1 VLRPN
6 QKLERFSEVKVSEDG
21 RIAEFAGFPAPSAHN
36 SAVDHQQGPL
46 MFTGI
51 HILEPEIL
59 DYIPRGVFSDFVRD
73 IYPKAMGEGRMVA
86 AHLSESPWYELST
99 LDRYLAISLEF
110 LQREGRQLILDQ
122 GCRIEEGALVERSVL
137 WKGVRVERGA
147 KLFECIVGDNVVI
160 PAGADFNRAA
170 IVRAD
175 AAGASEK
182 PGKALPAE
190 LIGENLVVH
199 FG

>member
-1 VLRPN
+1 MDLSSANRGATAAPGYRQTDGPSVEDLTRCVQCGLCLTSCPTFVETRSE
-6 QKLERFSEVKVSEDG
+6 LES
-21 RIAEFAGFPAPSAHN
+21 
-36 SAVDHQQGPL
+36 
-46 MFTGI
+46 
-51 HILEPEIL
+51 
-59 DYIPRGVFSDFVRD
+59 PRGRL
-73 IYPKAMGEGRMVA
+73 YLMRAMGEGRMVA

-160 PAGADFNRAA
+160 PAGADFKRAA